1 MRRSP
6 VLATSATESELPAWA
21 QPTNGRQHTERAEHD
36 AVVTGRSP
44 GDSEGQSHDRGTPTY
59 SENVAQRA
67 REAEAAGSDS
77 KLRSWDTAHEPLAE
91 AEPKGDMGLDMHFL
105 LERVRRDKQLAVEF
119 RGISAFVPN
128 LFGPGA
134 ERSVWQRLRGRAGGA
149 ADQEAAAQASKL
161 KQVLSWADPQCVPGY
176 NTTKG

>member
-1 MRRSP
+1 MRRTP
-6 VLATSATESELPAWA
+6 VLANDATESELLAWA
-21 QPTNGRQHTERAEHD
+21 QPTNGRLHTERAEHSD

-44 GDSEGQSHDRGTPTY
+44 RDSEGQSHDRGTPTY
-59 SENVAQRA
+59 SNNAAQRA
-67 REAEAAGSDS
+67 READAAGGDS

-91 AEPKGDMGLDMHFL
+91 AEPKGDTGLDMHFL

-134 ERSVWQRLRGRAGGA
+134 ERSVWQRLRGRAGSA

-161 KQVLSWADPQCVPGY
+161 KQVPS
-176 NTTKG
+176 